1 MLNDVAAME
10 AGREL
15 GASLK
20 ETLTVDEGIK
30 TIQSLVGLGS
40 SAIWTKDQETLADL
54 FAKRIDISGKLAR
67 NYNEKH
73 IGIKRFGSID
83 ESKAKELTS
92 TVLYRALFLE
102 MSRHSSVPMILK
114 RYNVLFKALAIA
126 EPDWL
131 KKGSVGR
138 ENLETCYQQT
148 LRGLPN
154 LAQYPGFS
162 IAAGSANEFKIKSAK
177 EEKVL
182 PITVLFYE
190 GPIARAYLETIHNL
204 GLRPQR
210 IINLVSEKDVAT
222 GKPIGQ
228 WLPQMLRKRYAYG
241 VQRQKIHFWPNKLRR
256 SHSGFV
262 NTIQKSV
269 SSCFSFPE
277 EAIRGACDLKPL
289 AFYGDA
295 IENVLIDSL
304 SDDRLLKYLNDF
316 PSEVILFTGGGIVP
330 RKILGIEGTRFL
342 HIHPGYLPYIRGADC
357 TLWSHLINDHFSA
370 SCFFMAPGI
379 DTGDIVFPSWLPKLR
394 LPEYRDKLD
403 SATYY
408 RAVFS
413 FIDPW
418 VRAYVLRRV
427 LLDQNSFNDME
438 AVSQK
443 EEDGVTFH
451 FMSPPLKEASLGSL
465 FKITKNSF

>member
-1 MLNDVAAME
+1 MLNNAAAME
-10 AGREL
+10 AGRGL
-15 GASLK
+15 GALLN
-20 ETLTVDEGIK
+20 EIPAVDERLD
-30 TIQSLVGLGS
+30 TITTLVGLGS
-40 SAIWTKDQETLADL
+40 TAIWTKEQETLANL
-54 FAKRIDISGKLAR
+54 FAKRIDISAKLAR
-67 NYNEKH
+67 AYNEKH
-73 IGIKRFGSID
+73 IGIKRFGFVN
-83 ESKAKELTS
+83 ETEAKELTS

-102 MSRHSSVPMILK
+102 MSRHSSVSMILK

-131 KKGSVGR
+131 KKGSVGC
-138 ENLETCYQQT
+138 ENLESCYQQT
-148 LRGLPN
+148 LRRLPN

-177 EEKVL
+177 EEKIL

-222 GKPIGQ
+222 RKPIGQ
-228 WLPQMLRKRYAYG
+228 WLPQGLRKRYAYG

-269 SSCFSFPE
+269 SSCFSFSE
-277 EAIRGACDLKPL
+277 ETIRGACELKPL
-289 AFYGDA
+289 AFYGDT

-342 HIHPGYLPYIRGADC
+342 HIHPGYLPNIRGADC
-357 TLWSHLINDHFSA
+357 ALWSYLSSGHFSA
-370 SCFFMAPGI
+370 SCFYMAPGI
-379 DTGDIVFPSWLPKLR
+379 DTGDIVCPCWLPELK
-394 LPEYRDKLD
+394 LPEYQNELD

-413 FIDPW
+413 FVDPW
-418 VRAYVLRRV
+418 VRSFVLRRV
-427 LLDQNSFNDME
+427 LLDQVSFSDME
-438 AVSQK
+438 AVSQEK
-443 EEDGVTFH
+443 GDGVTFH
-451 FMSPPLKEASLGSL
+451 FMSPQLKKASLESL
-465 FKITKNSF
+465 FKLAEK